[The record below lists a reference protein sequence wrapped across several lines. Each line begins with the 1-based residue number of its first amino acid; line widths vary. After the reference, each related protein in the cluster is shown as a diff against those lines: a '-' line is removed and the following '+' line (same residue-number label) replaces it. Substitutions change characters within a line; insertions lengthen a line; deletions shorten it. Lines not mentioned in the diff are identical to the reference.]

1 MNSIFLLFFFL
12 SFNALAQVKL
22 PVNELGQVQYQE
34 IVRVPDSKRPARQL
48 MEQAR
53 AWADQEYESNLTTEQ
68 QYDQEHNIL
77 FVKSSYSINNQTV
90 RYTLTIEPKFGRYRA
105 TLTDLITE
113 SKGLNVPIL
122 ASSATVDEIKR
133 AAGNKVTNSQLIE
146 QTVQQQ
152 KDLYRQVDQSCRAT
166 LGSLKEAMTVSQP

>member
-1 MNSIFLLFFFL
+1 MNPIFLLLAFCSL
-12 SFNALAQVKL
+12 NAVAQVTL

-53 AWADQEYESNLTTEQ
+53 AWAGQEYESNLTTEQ

-105 TLTDLITE
+105 TLTDLIVV
-113 SKGLNVPIL
+113 SKGLNSPIL
-122 ASSATVDEIKR
+122 ASSATVNDMSR
-133 AAGNKVTNSQLIE
+133 AAGGAVTNKTLIE
-146 QTVQQQ
+146 QTARQQE
-152 KDLYRQVDQSCRAT
+152 DLYRQIDQSCRAT
-166 LGSLKEAMTVSQP
+166 LLSLKEAMTVNQP